1 MSEYPVTPARIDVFH
16 LEAPLKTPRS
26 NAFGTMHARPA
37 LLLRLTDASGHEGWG
52 EVFCNWPAFAAAHRK
67 KIIEQIL
74 APKLIGRSFAGPSQM
89 WQCLTEE
96 THALAL
102 QANEPGPFE
111 QSIAGLDIAAWDMAA
126 RRENRP
132 LYDVLAPGQRH
143 DVPAYASALTAQTLD
158 KLVPAL
164 TQTGWQGFK
173 VKVGFGASADRAA
186 VESLRRLV
194 GDAAIMVD
202 ANQAW
207 TPDQAIAA
215 GQALADFELLWLE
228 EPIAADRPGDDWTQV
243 ALGQPVP
250 LAAGENLRKVDAF
263 RAAANS
269 GVSIL
274 QPDAIKWGG
283 LSGLIAIHQVAAATG
298 AAFAPHFLGSGIG
311 LVATAH
317 AAIALGASWLEV
329 DVTENPLRT
338 AFSEG
343 AFDVKNGLAG
353 VSDRPGLGLSPDPE
367 HLSDFKALRQC

>member
-1 MSEYPVTPARIDVFH
+1 MSELPLTPARIDVFH

-26 NAFGTMHARPA
+26 NAFGTMYARPA
-37 LLLRLTDASGHEGWG
+37 LLVRLTDASGHEGWG

-74 APKLIGRSFAGPSQM
+74 APKLIGQSFAGPSQM
-89 WQCLTEE
+89 WQFLTED

-111 QSIAGLDIAAWDMAA
+111 QSIAGLDIAAWDMTA
-126 RRENRP
+126 RREDRP
-132 LYDVLAPGQRH
+132 LYDVLAPGSKH

-158 KLVPAL
+158 TLVPAL
-164 TQTGWQGFK
+164 TQTGWRGFK
-173 VKVGFGASADRAA
+173 VKVGFGANADRAA
-186 VESLRRLV
+186 LDSLRRLV
-194 GDAAIMVD
+194 GDAAVMVD

-207 TPDQAIAA
+207 TPDEAIAA
-215 GQALADFELLWLE
+215 GQALAEFELLWIE
-228 EPIAADRPGDDWTQV
+228 EPIAADRPHQDWHQV
-243 ALGQPVP
+243 ANAQPVH
-250 LAAGENLRKVDAF
+250 LAAGENLRKVEAF

-269 GVSIL
+269 GVAIL

-283 LSGLIAIHQVAAATG
+283 LSGLIAIHQVAAATS

-329 DVTENPLRT
+329 DVTENPLRV
-338 AFSEG
+338 AFSAG
-343 AFDVKNGLAG
+343 AFDVENGLAS
-353 VSDRPGLGLSPDPE
+353 VTDRPGLGIVPDAQKLSAF
-367 HLSDFKALRQC
+367 SARS

>member
-1 MSEYPVTPARIDVFH
+1 MSAFGVTPARIDVFH
-16 LEAPLKTPRS
+16 LEAPLETPRS

-37 LLLRLTDASGHEGWG
+37 LLVRLTDASGHEGWG

-74 APKLIGRSFAGPSQM
+74 APKLIGRSFDSPTQM

-111 QSIAGLDIAAWDMAA
+111 QSIAGLDIAAWDMTA
-126 RRENRP
+126 RREDQP
-132 LYDVLAPGQRH
+132 LYDMLAPGQRH

-158 KLVPAL
+158 TLVPAL
-164 TQTGWQGFK
+164 TQTGWRGFK
-173 VKVGFGASADRAA
+173 VKAGFGANADRAA
-186 VESLRRLV
+186 LQSLRQLV

-207 TPDQAIAA
+207 TPDQAVEA
-215 GQALADFELLWLE
+215 GQTLAEFELLWIE
-228 EPIAADRPGDDWTQV
+228 EPIAADRPHGDWHQV
-243 ALGQPVP
+243 AHAQPVP
-250 LAAGENLRKVDAF
+250 LAAGENLRKVEAF
-263 RAAANS
+263 RAAADS
-269 GVSIL
+269 GVRIL

-283 LSGLIAIHQVAAATG
+283 LSGLLAIHQVSAATG

-311 LVATAH
+311 LLATAH
-317 AAIALGASWLEV
+317 AAIALGAGWLEV

-338 AFSEG
+338 AFSAG
-343 AFDVKNGLAG
+343 AFDVENGLAN
-353 VSDRPGLGLSPDPE
+353 VSDRPGLGLVPDPQT
-367 HLSDFKALRQC
+367 LSDFSARS